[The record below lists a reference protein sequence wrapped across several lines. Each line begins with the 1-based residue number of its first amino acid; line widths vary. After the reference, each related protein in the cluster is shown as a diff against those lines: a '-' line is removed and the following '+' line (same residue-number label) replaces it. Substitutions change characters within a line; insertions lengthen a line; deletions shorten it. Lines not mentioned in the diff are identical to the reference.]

1 MSFSLLSEARPSE
14 LLAAV
19 PGTPLPM
26 LWVDERTAARGGTA
40 ILAGDPIL
48 VLSPGRGSDGDYV
61 LALVSGRI
69 GYVLLSKLR
78 RLP

>member
-1 MSFSLLSEARPSE
+1 MSFSPLSDARPGE

-19 PGTPLPM
+19 TGAPLPM
-26 LWVDERTAARGGTA
+26 LWVDERTAARGGTL

-48 VLSPGRGSDGDYV
+48 VLSPGCGSDGDYV
-61 LALVSGRI
+61 LALVSGQV